1 MLFAK
6 ISPVAQKVVQ
16 TTPFESSTITAD
28 HMSALARP
36 YGLGTNK
43 VNFEVI
49 YSNIILDENQNPVRY
64 ETVTSNMISLEGDQ
78 LQGWGSDDS
87 FILQQLATILN
98 ITIQSYVT
106 VPDGR

>member
-6 ISPVAQKVVQ
+6 ISPVAQKVIQ
-16 TTPFESSTITAD
+16 TTPFESTTQTAD

-36 YGLGTNK
+36 YSLGSNK

-49 YSNIILDENQNPVRY
+49 YSNIILDENQNPVRF
-64 ETVTSNMISLEGDQ
+64 ETVTSNMITLEGDQ

-87 FILQQLATILN
+87 YVLQQLASILN
-98 ITIQSYVT
+98 VTIQSYVT
-106 VPDGR
+106 LPDGR

>member
-49 YSNIILDENQNPVRY
+49 YSNIVSDENQNPVRY
-64 ETVTSNMISLEGDQ
+64 ETVTSSMITLEGAQ

-98 ITIQSYVT
+98 VTIQSYVT